1 MAVSKS
7 KLTPFLIVVV
17 GFLTVCPVVMLVLGS
32 FSEGLGAFGRFTLQ
46 KYIQSYGDPELIG
59 ILVNT
64 VVFTVGSG
72 VVATFLA
79 LFLAYLNTR
88 TNIPF
93 KFLFRIISIIPM
105 MIPHI
110 LFSVSWV
117 LLLNPSNG
125 LINLVLKEL
134 LHMDGSLFNIYTL
147 PGMILV
153 EGLLDLPIA
162 YLILAPALAAFD
174 ISLEESSKVCGASNL
189 KTLFRVTLPVLRP
202 AILASFILVIVRSLA
217 SFAVPSV
224 IGMPGRIYVLA
235 THIYRI
241 IATGFAADYGMAA
254 AIGMSAM
261 ATSIALIYIYRHLTS
276 ESEKY
281 VTISSRGYRPTLID
295 LKGAKTPL
303 FVVVGIISFVLILL
317 PVIVLFYTSL
327 VPYSMVPSAKA
338 FSLMSWKNW
347 LAVIHD
353 PISLLSVKNS
363 VFLGIVG
370 ATLGIVLSIFVSYV
384 IVKVRSTSSGILE
397 SLSFLSFSFPG
408 IVVGIGFMWFFVQ
421 TPLYATIWSLLIG
434 YIATYLPYGI
444 RPLTSAF
451 VQIHSHLEESSKVCG
466 AGTLYTLRRVVIPLL
481 IPGIVSGWILMATMF
496 VRELTLSV
504 VLSRPGTEVLAV
516 QIFRFAED
524 GLWGKLSALGIMMI
538 FISTGLSLI
547 GARMTRV
554 QTEGGDHDDFYFN
567 RGLVIKAAS
576 LIGNPGQADPGAD
589 RGGLACAGN

>member
-1 MAVSKS
+1 MNRTLNPRVA
-7 KLTPFLIVVV
+7 LTPSLIIIV
-17 GFLTVCPVVMLVLGS
+17 GFLTVCPVVMLIFGS
-32 FSEGLGAFGRFTLQ
+32 FSEGLGAFGSFTLE
-46 KYIQSYGDPELIG
+46 KYTHAYTDPAFAGIIINTIIFTIG
-59 ILVNT
+59 SA
-64 VVFTVGSG
+64 F
-72 VVATFLA
+72 VATGLA

-125 LINLVLKEL
+125 LINLFLREIL
-134 LHMDGSLFNIYTL
+134 SLEGSPFNIYTL
-147 PGMILV
+147 QGMILV

-162 YLILAPALAAFD
+162 YLILAPAMASFD
-174 ISLEESSKVCGASNL
+174 VSFEESSRVCGASNL
-189 KTLFRVTLPVLRP
+189 RTLTRVTLPVLRP

-254 AIGMSAM
+254 AVGMSAL
-261 ATSIALIYIYRHLTS
+261 AASITLIYLYRYLTS

-281 VTISSRGYRPTLID
+281 VTISSRGYNPSVID
-295 LKGAKTPL
+295 LKNAKYPL
-303 FVVVGIISFVLILL
+303 FGIVGILSLVLIIL
-317 PVIVLFYTSL
+317 PVLVLFYISL

-338 FSLMSWKNW
+338 FSMMSWKHW
-347 LAVIHD
+347 IEVLRD
-353 PISLLSVKNS
+353 PISLLSLRNS
-363 VFLGIVG
+363 VFLGVVG
-370 ATLGIVLSIFVSYV
+370 ASLGVTLSVFVAYV
-384 IVKVRSTSSGILE
+384 IVKIRTRASGLLE

-408 IVVGIGFMWFFVQ
+408 IVVGVGFMWFFVH
-421 TPLYATIWSLLIG
+421 TPLYATIWALLIG

-451 VQIHSHLEESSKVCG
+451 VQIHSHLEESSRVCG
-466 AGTLYTLRRVVIPLL
+466 GGTLYTLRRVIIPLL

-524 GLWGKLSALGIMMI
+524 GLWGQLSALGIIMI
-538 FISTGLSLI
+538 FISSTLVVIASLI
-547 GARMTRV
+547 GAKLTKV
-554 QTEGGDHDDFYFN
+554 ETVSQ
-567 RGLVIKAAS
+567 
-576 LIGNPGQADPGAD
+576 
-589 RGGLACAGN
+589 

>member
-1 MAVSKS
+1 MNRTLNPRVALAPS
-7 KLTPFLIVVV
+7 LIIIV
-17 GFLTVCPVVMLVLGS
+17 GFLTVCPVVMLIFGS
-32 FSEGLGAFGRFTLQ
+32 FSEGLGAFGSFTLE
-46 KYIQSYGDPELIG
+46 KYTHAYTDPAFAGIIINTIIFTIG
-59 ILVNT
+59 SA
-64 VVFTVGSG
+64 F
-72 VVATFLA
+72 VATGLA

-125 LINLVLKEL
+125 LINLFLREIL
-134 LHMDGSLFNIYTL
+134 SLEGSPFNIYTL
-147 PGMILV
+147 QGMILV

-162 YLILAPALAAFD
+162 YLILAPAMASFD
-174 ISLEESSKVCGASNL
+174 VSFEESSRVCGASNL
-189 KTLFRVTLPVLRP
+189 RTLTRVTLPVLRP

-254 AIGMSAM
+254 AVGMSAL
-261 ATSIALIYIYRHLTS
+261 AASITLIYLYRYLTS

-281 VTISSRGYRPTLID
+281 VTISSRGYKPSVID
-295 LKGAKTPL
+295 LKNAKYPL
-303 FVVVGIISFVLILL
+303 FGIVGILSLVLIIL
-317 PVIVLFYTSL
+317 PVLVLFYISL

-338 FSLMSWKNW
+338 FSMMSWKHW
-347 LAVIHD
+347 IEVLRD
-353 PISLLSVKNS
+353 PISLLSLRNS
-363 VFLGIVG
+363 VFLGVVG
-370 ATLGIVLSIFVSYV
+370 ASLGVTLSVFVAYV
-384 IVKVRSTSSGILE
+384 IVKIRTRASGLLE

-408 IVVGIGFMWFFVQ
+408 IVVGVGFMWFFVH
-421 TPLYATIWSLLIG
+421 TPLYATIWALLIG

-451 VQIHSHLEESSKVCG
+451 VQIHSHLEESSRVCG
-466 AGTLYTLRRVVIPLL
+466 GGTLYTLRRVIIPLL

-524 GLWGKLSALGIMMI
+524 GLWGQLSALGIIMI
-538 FISTGLSLI
+538 FISSTLVVIASLI
-547 GARMTRV
+547 GAKLTKV
-554 QTEGGDHDDFYFN
+554 ETVSQ
-567 RGLVIKAAS
+567 
-576 LIGNPGQADPGAD
+576 
-589 RGGLACAGN
+589 

>member
-1 MAVSKS
+1 VNGKMFNTRKA
-7 KLTPFLIVVV
+7 LTPSLITIV
-17 GFLTVCPVVMLVLGS
+17 GFLTVCPVVMLVFGS
-32 FSEGLGAFGRFTLQ
+32 FSEGIGAFGKFTLE
-46 KYIQSYGDPELIG
+46 KYIQSYTDPAFAG
-59 ILVNT
+59 IIVNT
-64 VVFTVGSG
+64 VIFTIGSG
-72 VVATFLA
+72 FVATLLA

-125 LINLVLKEL
+125 LINLFLREIL
-134 LHMDGSLFNIYTL
+134 NLQNSPFNIYTL
-147 PGMILV
+147 RGMILV

-162 YLILAPALAAFD
+162 YLILAPAMAAFD
-174 ISLEESSKVCGASNL
+174 VSLEESSKVSGASNL
-189 KTLFRVTLPVLRP
+189 RTLTRVTLPVLRP

-217 SFAVPSV
+217 SFAVPSI

-254 AIGMSAM
+254 AVGMSAL
-261 ATSIALIYIYRHLTS
+261 AASITLIYLYRYLTS

-281 VTISSRGYRPTLID
+281 VTISSRGYRPTLIE
-295 LKGAKTPL
+295 LKNAKYPL
-303 FVVVGIISFVLILL
+303 FGIVGLLSFVLIVL
-317 PVIVLFYTSL
+317 PVLVLFYTSL
-327 VPYSMVPSAKA
+327 VPYSMVPTTKA
-338 FSLMSWKNW
+338 FSMMNWKHW
-347 LAVIHD
+347 LEVLRD
-353 PISLLSVKNS
+353 PISLLSLKNS

-370 ATLGIVLSIFVSYV
+370 ATLGVILSIFVSYV
-384 IVKVRSTSSGILE
+384 IVKVRTPAAGLLE
-397 SLSFLSFSFPG
+397 SISFLSFSFPG
-408 IVVGIGFMWFFVQ
+408 IVIGVGFMWFFVR

-451 VQIHSHLEESSKVCG
+451 IQIHSHLEESSRVCG
-466 AGTLYTLRRVVIPLL
+466 GGTFYTLRRIVIPLL
-481 IPGIVSGWILMATMF
+481 IPGVVSGWILMATMF

-516 QIFRFAED
+516 QILRFAED

-538 FISTGLSLI
+538 FISTTIVVIASLI
-547 GARMTRV
+547 GMKMTRV
-554 QTEGGDHDDFYFN
+554 QEID
-567 RGLVIKAAS
+567 
-576 LIGNPGQADPGAD
+576 
-589 RGGLACAGN
+589 

>member
-1 MAVSKS
+1 MSKAMFNTRAA
-7 KLTPFLIVVV
+7 LTPSLIAIV
-17 GFLTVCPVVMLVLGS
+17 GFLTVCPVVMLVFGS
-32 FSEGLGAFGRFTLQ
+32 FSEGLGAFGTFTLE
-46 KYIQSYGDPELIG
+46 KYIRSYTDPDFARI
-59 ILVNT
+59 IFNT
-64 VVFTVGSG
+64 VIFTIGSAFA
-72 VVATFLA
+72 ATVLA

-125 LINLVLKEL
+125 ILNLLVREL
-134 LHMDGSLFNIYTL
+134 FGLEGFFLNIYTL

-153 EGLLDLPIA
+153 ESLLDLPIA
-162 YLILAPALAAFD
+162 YLIIAPAMSSFD
-174 ISLEESSKVCGASNL
+174 ITLEESSKVFGGSNL
-189 KTLFRVTLPVLRP
+189 RTLRKITLPVLRP
-202 AILASFILVIVRSLA
+202 AILASVILVTVRSLA

-224 IGMPGRIYVLA
+224 IGMPGRLYVLS

-254 AIGMSAM
+254 AVGMSVL
-261 ATSIALIYIYRHLTS
+261 ATSITLIYLYRYLTS

-281 VTISSRGYRPTLID
+281 VTISSRGYKPTVID
-295 LKGAKTPL
+295 LKNAKYPL
-303 FVVVGIISFVLILL
+303 FAIVAIISFVLIVL
-317 PVIVLFYTSL
+317 PVLVLFYTSL

-338 FSLMSWKNW
+338 FAMMSWNNW
-347 LAVIHD
+347 VEVLKD
-353 PISLLSVKNS
+353 PISLLSLKNS

-370 ATLGIVLSIFVSYV
+370 ATLGVFLSIFVSYV
-384 IVKVRSTSSGILE
+384 IVKIRTAAAGALE

-444 RPLTSAF
+444 RPMTSAF
-451 VQIHSHLEESSKVCG
+451 VQIHSHLEESSRVCG
-466 AGTLYTLRRVVIPLL
+466 GGTLYTLRRIVIPLL

-496 VRELTLSV
+496 VRELSLSV

-516 QIFRFAED
+516 QILHFAED

-538 FISTGLSLI
+538 FIST
-547 GARMTRV
+547 T
-554 QTEGGDHDDFYFN
+554 
-567 RGLVIKAAS
+567 LVVIAS
-576 LIGNPGQADPGAD
+576 LIGIRMTKVETVSQ
-589 RGGLACAGN
+589 

>member
-1 MAVSKS
+1 MLNTRTA
-7 KLTPFLIVVV
+7 LTPSLILIV
-17 GFLTVCPVVMLVLGS
+17 GFLTVCPVVMLVFGS
-32 FSEGLGAFGRFTLQ
+32 FSEGIGAFGTFTLE
-46 KYIQSYGDPELIG
+46 KYIKSYTDPEFAEI
-59 ILVNT
+59 IVNT
-64 VVFTVGSG
+64 VIFTIGSAF
-72 VVATFLA
+72 VATLLA

-93 KFLFRIISIIPM
+93 KFLFRILSIIPM

-125 LINLVLKEL
+125 LINLFLRQIL
-134 LHMDGSLFNIYTL
+134 SLENSPFNIYTL
-147 PGMILV
+147 GGMILV

-162 YLILAPALAAFD
+162 YLILAPAMAAFD
-174 ISLEESSKVCGASNL
+174 VSLEESSKVSGASNL
-189 KTLFRVTLPVLRP
+189 RTLTRVTLPVLRP

-217 SFAVPSV
+217 SFAVPSI

-241 IATGFAADYGMAA
+241 IATGFAADFGMAA
-254 AIGMSAM
+254 AVGMSAL
-261 ATSIALIYIYRHLTS
+261 AASITLIYLYRYLTS

-281 VTISSRGYRPTLID
+281 VTISSRGYRPAVIE
-295 LKGAKTPL
+295 LKNAKYPL
-303 FVVVGIISFVLILL
+303 FAIVALLSFVLIVL
-317 PVIVLFYTSL
+317 PVLVLFYTSL
-327 VPYSMVPSAKA
+327 VPYSMVPGAKA
-338 FSLMSWKNW
+338 FSMMSWKHW
-347 LAVIHD
+347 LAVLKD
-353 PISLLSVKNS
+353 PISLLSLKNS

-370 ATLGIVLSIFVSYV
+370 ASLGVILSIFVSYV
-384 IVKVRSTSSGILE
+384 IVKVRTPAAGVLE

-408 IVVGIGFMWFFVQ
+408 IVIGVGFMWFFVR

-451 VQIHSHLEESSKVCG
+451 IQIHSHLEESSRVCG
-466 AGTLYTLRRVVIPLL
+466 GGTLYTLRRIVIPLL
-481 IPGIVSGWILMATMF
+481 IPGVISGWILMATMF

-516 QIFRFAED
+516 QILRFAED

-538 FISTGLSLI
+538 FISST
-547 GARMTRV
+547 
-554 QTEGGDHDDFYFN
+554 
-567 RGLVIKAAS
+567 LVVIAS
-576 LIGNPGQADPGAD
+576 LIGIKLTKVQEDS
-589 RGGLACAGN
+589 